1 MKQVIKRL
9 KDQEWDN
16 AIERPLI
23 EKAVSNLEYYRYLM
37 PKTLKND
44 IIDILNV
51 AIMIKQDYQKYKKTT
66 LKRRNSI

>member
-16 AIERPLI
+16 VEGPLI